1 MAHNIFHSQQTSG
14 TCAGMY
20 ACNCTHQMDKTVWH
34 QNRKR
39 KEQKR
44 TLTMTIRE
52 AHSLFMDK
60 HPNITIGK
68 SKKSRG
74 SSYILKNAPQC
85 KWMYHHKNIV
95 LYQELYHVMLIFI
108 IVIFSIV
115 EKVNRV
121 KIQYLT
127 LLYVNICW
135 WLLCWYFIWWM
146 LIIWAAVEY
155 IKKGSFASRITTH
168 HLVRISLYYCWSVF
182 FCV

>member
-1 MAHNIFHSQQTSG
+1 MIFFTHIRLVVHVLACMHAIAHIKWIRLYGIKTWNEKNKKEHLQWQSEKHTVYSWTNIPILLLAKAKKAEEVLISSKMPRNVSG
-14 TCAGMY
+14 
-20 ACNCTHQMDKTVWH
+20 CT
-34 QNRKR
+34 
-39 KEQKR
+39 
-44 TLTMTIRE
+44 
-52 AHSLFMDK
+52 
-60 HPNITIGK
+60 
-68 SKKSRG
+68 
-74 SSYILKNAPQC
+74 
-85 KWMYHHKNIV
+85 HHKNII

-108 IVIFSIV
+108 IVIFSIA